1 MAERI
6 TGHPQSDEVRKRDTV
21 YKEGL
26 SNKKR
31 QGANER

>member
-6 TGHPQSDEVRKRDTV
+6 TGHTQSDEDRKRDTV

-31 QGANER
+31 QGGNKR